1 LTILV
6 TFGTVSTRNARVFK
20 MFEMPKLAPEEARN
34 RAERAARAL
43 AADERVKLVFLFGSA
58 ADLDRTIS
66 VRDVDLAILTGRR
79 LTLYELLD
87 LKARAAREA
96 GGEIDLVP
104 LNDASVVL
112 VREVAVTGRCLYSDP
127 PELETEFVTRA
138 NMRYLDFKWYLDRQW
153 EILGE
158 RLEARRGVEG

>member
-1 LTILV
+1 MLTGAAV
-6 TFGTVSTRNARVFK
+6 RTFSARNARVSG
-20 MFEMPKLAPEEARN
+20 MVGMPKLSPEEARD

-58 ADLDRTIS
+58 ADPDRAS
-66 VRDVDLAILTGRR
+66 VRDVDLAILTDRR

-112 VREVAVTGRCLYSDP
+112 AREVAATGRCLYSDP
-127 PELETEFVTRA
+127 PELEVEFVTRA

-158 RLEARRGVEG
+158 RLEARRHGLEG